1 MTYRDVKT
9 RHKGVLVDVSD
20 GSGRRLSVQGEDSV
34 EASFARSILF
44 DAPMAVLAVDADGF
58 IRSSNATAD
67 SFFGGPVATGAI
79 ALDRLVEDVRL
90 RGGATRDAIAAF
102 NVRSRSG
109 GEGVHVTATRLDGTK
124 VPVDIQAARF
134 DAVGE
139 EFLTLFIQDIAPVIA
154 METVV
159 QELRA
164 AITYNWRLNSLGEMA
179 SMLAHE
185 LNQPLSA
192 VANNLHSARSLLTR
206 DCSDLALV
214 SAKIEAAEVQ
224 AQRAGDTI
232 RRLRV
237 LMSRDTGYH
246 QTESILELVEEVLPL
261 LQMSVRE
268 VEATISIDIGPDDAL
283 NCDRIQLQQVMSNLV
298 RNAAE
303 APGTEQPRRVLI
315 RGRRSNAGY
324 VLTVEDNGP
333 GIHGQIADRLFEPMA
348 STKPQG
354 MGLGLSICRTII
366 DAHGGSMV
374 CRPSALGGAA
384 FVMTFPM
391 LRESPQ

>member
-1 MTYRDVKT
+1 M
-9 RHKGVLVDVSD
+9 
-20 GSGRRLSVQGEDSV
+20 
-34 EASFARSILF
+34 EASFAKSILL
-44 DAPMAVLAVDADGF
+44 DAPMAVLAVDSRGM

-67 SFFGGPVATGAI
+67 AFFGGPVATGAI
-79 ALDRLVEDVRL
+79 ALDKLLEEVRL
-90 RGGATRDAIAAF
+90 KGGATRDAIEAF

-109 GEGVHVTATRLDGTK
+109 GERVHATATRLDGTQ
-124 VPVDIQAARF
+124 VPVDVQAARF

-139 EFLTLFIQDIAPVIA
+139 EFVTLFIQDIAPVIA

-192 VANNLHSARSLLTR
+192 VANHLHSARSLLSR
-206 DCSDLALV
+206 DTIDRAMIDG
-214 SAKIEAAEVQ
+214 KIEAAEQQ

-246 QTESILELVEEVLPL
+246 QPEAVLELVEEVLPI
-261 LQMSVRE
+261 LQMSARE
-268 VEATISIDIGPDDAL
+268 LEATISIDIGSDDQL
-283 NCDRIQLQQVMSNLV
+283 HCDRIQIQQVIANLV

-303 APGTEQPRRVLI
+303 APRTDSARHVLV
-315 RGRRSNAGY
+315 RGAKSDEDY
-324 VLTVEDNGP
+324 ILTVEDNGP
-333 GIHGQIADRLFEPMA
+333 GIDAGIADRLFEPMA
-348 STKPQG
+348 STKAQG
-354 MGLGLSICRTII
+354 MGLGLSICRTI
-366 DAHGGSMV
+366 AASHGGSIL
-374 CRPSALGGAA
+374 CRQSDLGGAA
-384 FVMTFPM
+384 FVMIFP
-391 LRESPQ
+391 LVHESPE